1 MTTRD
6 LLFLQPEN
14 EPNTFTKDNALP
26 NLPLPNLSDTLDR
39 YYESLKPFGNA
50 EELANSRR
58 IIEKFKNGIGK
69 ELHSVLLERTKKHR
83 NWVEKWWEDYA
94 YCTDRTPVLPLS
106 AMAAIFLIEATKIE
120 ISPEYRLK
128 GAARLV
134 HSCLEHFELI
144 RTERMKP
151 TSTPDGSITFSMA
164 LYRRL
169 YNSVRMPGEQMDSIQ
184 SHFKAA
190 SEGNAPNN
198 VIVIG
203 KGRIFSVNFYC
214 NDGTI
219 MRHSQIL
226 AILTEIANIIERS
239 DVNVP
244 IPVLTCDDRSSWAAN
259 RKYLIELSPK
269 NAQFMTMIEE
279 SITVLT
285 LDEHSPENWN
295 DVALDTISGDLHSKW
310 ADKSCSLVAFRSG
323 RYGSIGD
330 HSCYDGTVS
339 VASMMF
345 HTLTLLEYPEPDWN
359 DMAVNVEN
367 CITEICFE
375 TDEHIIGEVERVTSF
390 VQETGS
396 SVIVSTTCFS
406 EYGKNFMKTVK
417 LHPDAYIQMVIQV
430 VYYKMHSEIVA
441 TYETALMRG
450 YYNGRTETLR
460 SVQCETVEWIL
471 SFLNESENDH
481 TKLKKLRQAVEAHN
495 KLMTSARNG
504 NGIDRH
510 LFGLW
515 CAAYEADIAIP
526 ELYDDPLY
534 KKSGGGGNFVLSTST
549 LGYSINNGFVAPM
562 VKDGYGLF
570 YTMTSETVW
579 LHVTAL
585 RDSTKTGAHKFARIF
600 HETLVEVKN
609 MIDRALSS
617 KM

>member
-6 LLFLQPEN
+6 LLFLQPAN
-14 EPNTFTKDNALP
+14 EPNTFAKDDLLP
-26 NLPLPNLSDTLDR
+26 NLPLPGLSETLER

-50 EELANSRR
+50 EELANSQS
-58 IIEKFKNGIGK
+58 IIEKFKNGIGQK
-69 ELHSVLLERTKKHR
+69 LHSVLLERTKNHR

-94 YCTDRTPVLPLS
+94 YCTDRTPILPLS
-106 AMAAIFLIEATKIE
+106 AMAAVFLIEATGIE
-120 ISPEYRLK
+120 ISPQYRLK

-134 HSCLEHFELI
+134 YSCLEHFELI

-169 YNSVRMPGEQMDSIQ
+169 YNSFRMPGDQMDSIQ
-184 SHFKAA
+184 CHFKTA
-190 SEGNAPNN
+190 SEGDAPKNI
-198 VIVIG
+198 IVIG

-214 NDGTI
+214 NDGSI
-219 MRHSQIL
+219 MSHSQIL
-226 AILTEIANIIERS
+226 AILTEIANIIDLS
-239 DVNVP
+239 DVDVP
-244 IPVLTCDDRSSWAAN
+244 IPVLTCDDRSSWASN
-259 RKYLIELSPK
+259 RKYLMELSPN
-269 NAQFMTMIEE
+269 NAKLMKMIEE

-295 DVALDTISGDLHSKW
+295 DIALHTISGDLHSKW
-310 ADKSCSLVAFRSG
+310 ADKSCSIVAFRSG
-323 RYGSIGD
+323 RFGSIGD

-345 HTLTLLEYPEPDWN
+345 HILTFSEYPEPDWN
-359 DMAVNVEN
+359 GGSLNVGN
-367 CITEICFE
+367 CVTELCFDV
-375 TDEHIIGEVERVTSF
+375 DEHIKSEVERATSF
-390 VQETGS
+390 VEQTGT

-406 EYGKNFMKTVK
+406 GYGKNFMKSVK
-417 LHPDAYIQMVIQV
+417 LHPDAYIQMIIQA

-441 TYETALMRG
+441 TYETALMRS

-460 SVQCETVEWIL
+460 SVQCATVDWVRT
-471 SFLNESENDH
+471 FLNASENDG
-481 TKLKKLRQAVEAHN
+481 TKLRKLRQAVDAHN
-495 KLMTSARNG
+495 KLMANARDG

-515 CAAYEADIAIP
+515 CAAYEEDIDIP

-570 YTMTSETVW
+570 YSMTSETVW
-579 LHVTAL
+579 LHVTAK
-585 RDSTKTGAHKFARIF
+585 RDSTKTSAHKFARTF
-600 HETLVEVKN
+600 DETLVEVQD
-609 MIDRALSS
+609 MIGRAVSS